1 MKKYLSLILLSL
13 VVVRC
18 GTFPTASDYWT
29 IDGVWP
35 GYEKVQNDMLSCGF
49 TNTWNPTD
57 MPRNEKLKAHLC
69 MEKKGYLFND
79 KPVCKWSF
87 YNDLPACKQ

>member
-13 VVVRC
+13 VVVSC

-35 GYEKVQNDMLSCGF
+35 GYEKASV
-49 TNTWNPTD
+49 
-57 MPRNEKLKAHLC
+57 
-69 MEKKGYLFND
+69 
-79 KPVCKWSF
+79 
-87 YNDLPACKQ
+87 ACV

>member
-13 VVVRC
+13 VVVSC

-69 MEKKGYLFND
+69 MEKKRVFI
-79 KPVCKWSF
+79 
-87 YNDLPACKQ
+87 